1 MQERNYSAPYQD
13 PHYYEEDEI
22 DIMELV
28 RKALKNWKFILKCC
42 GVAAVVGL
50 IAGFS
55 IPKTYTVSAT
65 LAPESSSGSSGGNL
79 SSLAAMAGI
88 NLSSSTTADAFYPE
102 LYPQIV
108 SSNPFIV
115 GLFSVPVEFEYKK
128 ETIQTDLYVY
138 FKEYFKK
145 PWWGR
150 IPELPGKAV
159 GAVMGIFRGKDES
172 ISEDIEVDYNLS
184 DLTPEQ
190 VMVASRLKQSIAL
203 SVDKKTSLINVSVV
217 TQNPD
222 VALTLATEVISRL
235 QDYVTEYRTQKSRKD
250 LEYYQSVYDDA
261 KEDYYAA
268 QQRYA
273 RYVDANQG
281 MTRQSVMIEQQR
293 LQNESDL
300 AFQLYNSC
308 AQQLESAKVMV
319 QKETPV
325 YTMMDPP
332 TRPIRKTGPILPKII
347 VIMVFLGAVVG
358 AVWAIWGKDWL
369 AGFKDSVRE
378 DQDKGSEG

>member
-1 MQERNYSAPYQD
+1 MEERNYNAPYQD

-50 IAGFS
+50 IVGFS

-65 LAPESSSGSSGGNL
+65 LAPETVSKSGGGSL

-128 ETIQTDLYVY
+128 ETVQTDLYTY
-138 FKEYFKK
+138 LKEYTSA
-145 PWWGR
+145 PWWNA
-150 IPELPGKAV
+150 ILKLPGKAI
-159 GAVMGIFRGKDES
+159 GAVMGIFREKEEKVEGYANINPQALTLEQEKLAKGLRES
-172 ISEDIEVDYNLS
+172 ISI
-184 DLTPEQ
+184 T
-190 VMVASRLKQSIAL
+190 
-203 SVDKKTSLINVSVV
+203 VDKKTSLISISVV
-217 TQNPD
+217 TQNAD
-222 VALTLATEVISRL
+222 VAYTLANEVISSL
-235 QDYVTEYRTQKSRKD
+235 QNFVTEYRTQKSRKD
-250 LEYYQSVYDDA
+250 LEYYQSIYDDA
-261 KEDYYAA
+261 KQDYYAA
-268 QQRYA
+268 QQKYA

-281 MTRQSVMIEQQR
+281 VTRQSVMIEQQR

-325 YTMMDPP
+325 FAEMDPP
-332 TRPIRKTGPILPKII
+332 TRPTRKTAPSKAKIL
-347 VIMVFLGAVVG
+347 VIMVFLGAMVG

-369 AGFKDSVRE
+369 AGFKNSVRE

>member
-1 MQERNYSAPYQD
+1 MEERNYNAPYQD
-13 PHYYEEDEI
+13 PHYYEEEEI

-42 GVAAVVGL
+42 SVAAVVGL
-50 IAGFS
+50 IVGFS

-65 LAPESSSGSSGGNL
+65 LAPETVSKSAGGSL

-128 ETIQTDLYVY
+128 ETVQTDLYTY
-138 FKEYFKK
+138 LKEYTSA
-145 PWWGR
+145 PWWNA
-150 IPELPGKAV
+150 ILKLPGKAI
-159 GAVMGIFRGKDES
+159 GAVMGLFREKEEIEEGVSGIDPSALTRKQE
-172 ISEDIEVDYNLS
+172 ILVKGLKEDI
-184 DLTPEQ
+184 
-190 VMVASRLKQSIAL
+190 SIT
-203 SVDKKTSLINVSVV
+203 VDKKTSLISISVV
-217 TQNPD
+217 AQNPD
-222 VALTLATEVISRL
+222 VAYTLAKEVISSL
-235 QDYVTEYRTQKSRKD
+235 QNFVTDYRTQKSRKD
-250 LEYYQSVYDDA
+250 LEYYQRVYDDA

-268 QQRYA
+268 QQKYA
-273 RYVDANQG
+273 RYVDANQAV
-281 MTRQSVMIEQQR
+281 TRQSVMIEQQR

-325 YTMMDPP
+325 FAEMDPP
-332 TRPIRKTGPILPKII
+332 TRPTKKTAPSKAKIL

-369 AGFKDSVRE
+369 AGFKNSVRE

>member
-1 MQERNYSAPYQD
+1 MEERNYNAPYQD

-50 IAGFS
+50 IVGFS

-65 LAPESSSGSSGGNL
+65 LAPETVSKSGGGSL

-128 ETIQTDLYVY
+128 ETVQTDLYTY
-138 FKEYFKK
+138 LKEYTSA
-145 PWWGR
+145 PWWNA
-150 IPELPGKAV
+150 ILKLPGKAI
-159 GAVMGIFRGKDES
+159 GAVMGIFREKVEPVEGYANINPQALTLEQEELVKAIKES
-172 ISEDIEVDYNLS
+172 IAI
-184 DLTPEQ
+184 
-190 VMVASRLKQSIAL
+190 
-203 SVDKKTSLINVSVV
+203 SVDKKTSLISISVV
-217 TQNPD
+217 AQNPD
-222 VALTLATEVISRL
+222 VAYTLAKEVISSL
-235 QDYVTEYRTQKSRKD
+235 QNFVTDYRTQKSRKD

-281 MTRQSVMIEQQR
+281 MTRQSVLIEQQR
-293 LQNESDL
+293 LQNESEL

-325 YTMMDPP
+325 FAEMDPP
-332 TRPIRKTGPILPKII
+332 TRPTRKTAPSKAKIL

-369 AGFKDSVRE
+369 AGFKNSVRE

>member
-1 MQERNYSAPYQD
+1 MEERNYNAPYQD

-50 IAGFS
+50 IVGFS

-65 LAPESSSGSSGGNL
+65 LAPETVSKSGGGSL

-88 NLSSSTTADAFYPE
+88 NLSSTTTADAFYPD

-128 ETIQTDLYVY
+128 ETVQTDIYTYL
-138 FKEYFKK
+138 KEYTSA
-145 PWWGR
+145 PWWNA
-150 IPELPGKAV
+150 ILKLPGKAID
-159 GAVMGIFRGKDES
+159 AVMGIFREKEEPVEGYANINPQALTLEQEKLAKGLRES
-172 ISEDIEVDYNLS
+172 ISI
-184 DLTPEQ
+184 T
-190 VMVASRLKQSIAL
+190 
-203 SVDKKTSLINVSVV
+203 VDKKTSLISISVV

-222 VALTLATEVISRL
+222 VAYTLAKEVISSL
-235 QDYVTEYRTQKSRKD
+235 QNFVTDYRTQKSRKD

-273 RYVDANQG
+273 SYVDANQG
-281 MTRQSVMIEQQR
+281 FTRQSVMIEQQR
-293 LQNESDL
+293 LQNESEL

-325 YTMMDPP
+325 FAEMDPP
-332 TRPIRKTGPILPKII
+332 TRPTKKTAPSKAKIL

-369 AGFKDSVRE
+369 AGFKNSVRE

>member
-1 MQERNYSAPYQD
+1 MEERNYNAPYQD

-65 LAPESSSGSSGGNL
+65 LAPETVSKSGGGSL

-128 ETIQTDLYVY
+128 ETVQTDLYTY
-138 FKEYFKK
+138 LKEYTSA
-145 PWWGR
+145 PWWNA
-150 IPELPGKAV
+150 ILKLPGKAI
-159 GAVMGIFRGKDES
+159 GAVMGIFREKEEPVEGYANINPQALTLEQEELAKAIKES
-172 ISEDIEVDYNLS
+172 ISI
-184 DLTPEQ
+184 T
-190 VMVASRLKQSIAL
+190 
-203 SVDKKTSLINVSVV
+203 VDKKTSLISISVV

-222 VALTLATEVISRL
+222 VAYTLAKEVISSL
-235 QDYVTEYRTQKSRKD
+235 QNFVTDYRTQKSRKD

-268 QQRYA
+268 QQKYA

-281 MTRQSVMIEQQR
+281 VTRQSVMIEQQR
-293 LQNESDL
+293 LQNESEL
-300 AFQLYNSC
+300 AYQLYNSC

-325 YTMMDPP
+325 FAEMDPP
-332 TRPIRKTGPILPKII
+332 TRPTKKTAPSKAKIL

-369 AGFKDSVRE
+369 AGFKNSVRE

>member
-1 MQERNYSAPYQD
+1 MEERNYNAPYQD

-65 LAPESSSGSSGGNL
+65 LAPETVSKSGGGSL

-128 ETIQTDLYVY
+128 ETVQTDLYTY
-138 FKEYFKK
+138 LKEYTSA
-145 PWWGR
+145 PWWNA
-150 IPELPGKAV
+150 ILALPGKAI
-159 GAVMGIFRGKDES
+159 GAVMGIFREKEEPVEGYANINPQALTLEQEGLVKAIKES
-172 ISEDIEVDYNLS
+172 ISI
-184 DLTPEQ
+184 T
-190 VMVASRLKQSIAL
+190 
-203 SVDKKTSLINVSVV
+203 VDKKTSLISISVV

-222 VALTLATEVISRL
+222 VAYTLAKEVISSL
-235 QDYVTEYRTQKSRKD
+235 QNFVTDYRTQKSRKD

-268 QQRYA
+268 QQKYA

-281 MTRQSVMIEQQR
+281 FTRQSVMIEQQR

-325 YTMMDPP
+325 FAEMDPP
-332 TRPIRKTGPILPKII
+332 TRPTKKTAPSKAKIL
-347 VIMVFLGAVVG
+347 VIMVFLGAMVG

-369 AGFKDSVRE
+369 AGFKNSVRE

>member
-1 MQERNYSAPYQD
+1 MEERNYNAPYQD

-50 IAGFS
+50 IVGFS

-65 LAPESSSGSSGGNL
+65 LAPETVSKSGGGSL

-88 NLSSSTTADAFYPE
+88 NLSSTTTADAFYPD

-108 SSNPFIV
+108 STNPFIV

-128 ETIQTDLYVY
+128 ETVQTDIYTYL
-138 FKEYFKK
+138 KEYTSA
-145 PWWGR
+145 PWWNA
-150 IPELPGKAV
+150 ILKLPGKAID
-159 GAVMGIFRGKDES
+159 AVMGIFREKEEPVEGYANINPQALTLEQEKLAKGLRES
-172 ISEDIEVDYNLS
+172 ISI
-184 DLTPEQ
+184 T
-190 VMVASRLKQSIAL
+190 
-203 SVDKKTSLINVSVV
+203 VDKKTSLISISVV

-222 VALTLATEVISRL
+222 VAYTLAKEVISSL
-235 QDYVTEYRTQKSRKD
+235 QNFVTDYRTQKSRKD

-273 RYVDANQG
+273 SYVDANQG
-281 MTRQSVMIEQQR
+281 FTRQSVMIEQQR
-293 LQNESDL
+293 LQNESEL

-325 YTMMDPP
+325 FAEMDPP
-332 TRPIRKTGPILPKII
+332 TRPTKKTAPSKAKIL

-369 AGFKDSVRE
+369 AGFKNSVRE

>member
-1 MQERNYSAPYQD
+1 MEERNYNAPYQD

-65 LAPESSSGSSGGNL
+65 LAPETVSKSGGGSL

-128 ETIQTDLYVY
+128 ETVQTDLYTY
-138 FKEYFKK
+138 LKEYTSA
-145 PWWGR
+145 PWWNA
-150 IPELPGKAV
+150 ILKLPGKAI
-159 GAVMGIFRGKDES
+159 GAVLGIFREKVEPVEGYANINPQALTLEQEELAKGLRES
-172 ISEDIEVDYNLS
+172 ISI
-184 DLTPEQ
+184 T
-190 VMVASRLKQSIAL
+190 
-203 SVDKKTSLINVSVV
+203 VDKKTSLISISVV

-222 VALTLATEVISRL
+222 VAYTLAKEVISSL
-235 QDYVTEYRTQKSRKD
+235 QNFVTDYRTQKSRKD

-268 QQRYA
+268 QQKYA
-273 RYVDANQG
+273 RYVDANQAV
-281 MTRQSVMIEQQR
+281 TRQSVLIEQQR

-325 YTMMDPP
+325 FAEMDPP
-332 TRPIRKTGPILPKII
+332 TRPTRKTAPSKAKIL
-347 VIMVFLGAVVG
+347 VIMVFLGAMVG

-369 AGFKDSVRE
+369 AGFKNSVRE

>member
-1 MQERNYSAPYQD
+1 MEERNYNAPYQD
-13 PHYYEEDEI
+13 PHYYDEDEI

-50 IAGFS
+50 IVGFS

-65 LAPESSSGSSGGNL
+65 LAPETVSKSAGGSL

-128 ETIQTDLYVY
+128 ETVQTDLYTY
-138 FKEYFKK
+138 LKEYTSD
-145 PWWGR
+145 PWWNA
-150 IPELPGKAV
+150 ILKLSGKAI
-159 GAVMGIFRGKDES
+159 GAVMGIFREKEEIEEGVSGIDPSALTRKQELLVKGLK
-172 ISEDIEVDYNLS
+172 EDI
-184 DLTPEQ
+184 
-190 VMVASRLKQSIAL
+190 SIT
-203 SVDKKTSLINVSVV
+203 VDKKTSLISISVV

-222 VALTLATEVISRL
+222 VAYTLAKEVISSL
-235 QDYVTEYRTQKSRKD
+235 QNFVTDYRTQKSRKD
-250 LEYYQSVYDDA
+250 LEYYQRVYDDA

-268 QQRYA
+268 QQKYA
-273 RYVDANQG
+273 RYVDANQAV
-281 MTRQSVMIEQQR
+281 TRQSVMIEQQR

-325 YTMMDPP
+325 FAEMDPP
-332 TRPIRKTGPILPKII
+332 TRPTKKTAPSKAKIL

-369 AGFKDSVRE
+369 AGFKNSVRE

>member
-1 MQERNYSAPYQD
+1 MEERNYNAPYQD

-50 IAGFS
+50 IVGFS

-65 LAPESSSGSSGGNL
+65 LAPETVSKSGGGSL

-128 ETIQTDLYVY
+128 ETVQTDLYTY
-138 FKEYFKK
+138 LKEYTSA
-145 PWWGR
+145 PWWNA
-150 IPELPGKAV
+150 ILKLPGKAI
-159 GAVMGIFRGKDES
+159 GAVMGIFREKEEPVEGYANINPQALTLEQEELVKAIKES
-172 ISEDIEVDYNLS
+172 ISI
-184 DLTPEQ
+184 T
-190 VMVASRLKQSIAL
+190 
-203 SVDKKTSLINVSVV
+203 VDKKTSLISISVV
-217 TQNPD
+217 AQNPD
-222 VALTLATEVISRL
+222 VAYTLAKEVISSL
-235 QDYVTEYRTQKSRKD
+235 QNFVTDYRTQKSRKD
-250 LEYYQSVYDDA
+250 LEYYQRVYDDA

-268 QQRYA
+268 QQKYA
-273 RYVDANQG
+273 RYVDANQAV
-281 MTRQSVMIEQQR
+281 TRQSVMIEQQR

-325 YTMMDPP
+325 FAEMDPP
-332 TRPIRKTGPILPKII
+332 TRPTKKTAPSKAKIL

-369 AGFKDSVRE
+369 AGFKNSVRE

>member
-1 MQERNYSAPYQD
+1 MEERNYNAPYQD
-13 PHYYEEDEI
+13 PHYYDEDEI

-50 IAGFS
+50 IVGFS

-65 LAPESSSGSSGGNL
+65 LAPETVSKSAGGSL

-88 NLSSSTTADAFYPE
+88 NLSSTTTADAFYPE

-108 SSNPFIV
+108 NSNPFIV

-128 ETIQTDLYVY
+128 ETVQTDLYTY
-138 FKEYFKK
+138 LKEYTSA
-145 PWWGR
+145 PWWNA
-150 IPELPGKAV
+150 ILKLPGKAI
-159 GAVMGIFRGKDES
+159 GAVMGIFREKEEPVEGYANINPQALTLEQEELVKAIKES
-172 ISEDIEVDYNLS
+172 ISI
-184 DLTPEQ
+184 T
-190 VMVASRLKQSIAL
+190 
-203 SVDKKTSLINVSVV
+203 VDKKTSLISISVV

-222 VALTLATEVISRL
+222 VAYTLAKEVISSL
-235 QDYVTEYRTQKSRKD
+235 QNFVTDYRTQKSRKD

-268 QQRYA
+268 QQKYA

-281 MTRQSVMIEQQR
+281 VTRQSVMIEQQR
-293 LQNESDL
+293 LQNESEL
-300 AFQLYNSC
+300 AYQLYNSC

-325 YTMMDPP
+325 FAEMDPP
-332 TRPIRKTGPILPKII
+332 TRPTKKTAPSKAKIL
-347 VIMVFLGAVVG
+347 VIMAFLGAVVG

-369 AGFKDSVRE
+369 AGFKNSVRE

>member
-1 MQERNYSAPYQD
+1 MEKRNYNAPYQD

-22 DIMELV
+22 NIMELV
-28 RKALKNWKFILKCC
+28 RKALKSWKFILKCC

-65 LAPESSSGSSGGNL
+65 LAPETVSKSGGGSL

-128 ETIQTDLYVY
+128 ETVQTDLYTY
-138 FKEYFKK
+138 LKDYTSE
-145 PWWGR
+145 PWWNA
-150 IPELPGKAV
+150 ILKLPGKAM
-159 GAVMGIFRGKDES
+159 GAVMGIFREKVEPVEGYANINPQALTLEQEELVKAIKES
-172 ISEDIEVDYNLS
+172 ISI
-184 DLTPEQ
+184 T
-190 VMVASRLKQSIAL
+190 
-203 SVDKKTSLINVSVV
+203 VDKKTSLISISVV

-222 VALTLATEVISRL
+222 VAYTLAKEVISSL
-235 QDYVTEYRTQKSRKD
+235 QNFVTDYRTQKSRKD

-268 QQRYA
+268 QQKYA

-281 MTRQSVMIEQQR
+281 VTRQSVMIEQQR

-325 YTMMDPP
+325 FAEMDPP
-332 TRPIRKTGPILPKII
+332 TRPTKKTAPSKAKIL
-347 VIMVFLGAVVG
+347 VIMVFLGAMVG

-369 AGFKDSVRE
+369 AGFKNSVRE

>member
-1 MQERNYSAPYQD
+1 MEERNYNAPYQD

-50 IAGFS
+50 IVGFS

-65 LAPESSSGSSGGNL
+65 LAPETVSKSGGGSL

-88 NLSSSTTADAFYPE
+88 NLSSTTTADAFYPE

-128 ETIQTDLYVY
+128 ETVQTDLYTY
-138 FKEYFKK
+138 LKEYTSA
-145 PWWGR
+145 PWWNA
-150 IPELPGKAV
+150 ILKLPGKAI
-159 GAVMGIFRGKDES
+159 GAVMGIFREKEEPVEGYANINPQALTLEQEELVKAIKES
-172 ISEDIEVDYNLS
+172 ISI
-184 DLTPEQ
+184 T
-190 VMVASRLKQSIAL
+190 
-203 SVDKKTSLINVSVV
+203 VDKKTSLISISVV

-222 VALTLATEVISRL
+222 VAYTLAKEVISSL
-235 QDYVTEYRTQKSRKD
+235 QNFVTDYRTQKSRKD

-268 QQRYA
+268 QQKYA

-281 MTRQSVMIEQQR
+281 FTRQSVMIEQQR
-293 LQNESDL
+293 LQNESEL

-325 YTMMDPP
+325 FAEMDPP
-332 TRPIRKTGPILPKII
+332 TRPTRKTAPSKAKIL

-369 AGFKDSVRE
+369 AGFKNSVRE

>member
-1 MQERNYSAPYQD
+1 MEERNYNAPYQD
-13 PHYYEEDEI
+13 PHYYDEDEI

-50 IAGFS
+50 IVGFS

-65 LAPESSSGSSGGNL
+65 LAPETVSKSAGGSL

-88 NLSSSTTADAFYPE
+88 NLSSTTTADAFYPE

-108 SSNPFIV
+108 NSNPFIV

-128 ETIQTDLYVY
+128 ETVQTDLYTY
-138 FKEYFKK
+138 LKEYTSA
-145 PWWGR
+145 PWWNA
-150 IPELPGKAV
+150 ILKLPGKAI
-159 GAVMGIFRGKDES
+159 GAVMGIFREKEEPVEGYANINPQALTLEQEKLVKAIKES
-172 ISEDIEVDYNLS
+172 ISI
-184 DLTPEQ
+184 T
-190 VMVASRLKQSIAL
+190 
-203 SVDKKTSLINVSVV
+203 VDKKTSLISISVV

-222 VALTLATEVISRL
+222 VAYTLAKEVISSL
-235 QDYVTEYRTQKSRKD
+235 QNFVTDYRTQKSRKD

-268 QQRYA
+268 QQKYA

-281 MTRQSVMIEQQR
+281 VTRQSVMIEQQR
-293 LQNESDL
+293 LQNESEL
-300 AFQLYNSC
+300 AYQLYNSC

-325 YTMMDPP
+325 FAEMDPP
-332 TRPIRKTGPILPKII
+332 TRPTKKTAPSKAKIL
-347 VIMVFLGAVVG
+347 VIMAFLGAVVG

-369 AGFKDSVRE
+369 AGFKNSVRE

>member
-1 MQERNYSAPYQD
+1 MEERNYNAPYQD

-65 LAPESSSGSSGGNL
+65 LAPETVSKSGGGSL

-128 ETIQTDLYVY
+128 ETVQTDLYTY
-138 FKEYFKK
+138 LKDYTSE
-145 PWWGR
+145 PWWNA
-150 IPELPGKAV
+150 ILKLPGKAM
-159 GAVMGIFRGKDES
+159 GAVMGIFREKEEKVEGYANINPQALTLEQEKLAKGIRES
-172 ISEDIEVDYNLS
+172 ISI
-184 DLTPEQ
+184 T
-190 VMVASRLKQSIAL
+190 
-203 SVDKKTSLINVSVV
+203 VDKKTSLISISVV

-222 VALTLATEVISRL
+222 VAYTLANEVISSL
-235 QDYVTEYRTQKSRKD
+235 QNFVTDYRTQKSRKD

-268 QQRYA
+268 QQKYA

-281 MTRQSVMIEQQR
+281 VTRQSVMIEQQR
-293 LQNESDL
+293 LQNESEL

-325 YTMMDPP
+325 FAEMDPP
-332 TRPIRKTGPILPKII
+332 TRPTRKTAPSKAKIL

-369 AGFKDSVRE
+369 AGLKNSVRE

>member
-1 MQERNYSAPYQD
+1 MEERNYNAPYQD

-65 LAPESSSGSSGGNL
+65 LAPETVSKSGGGSL

-128 ETIQTDLYVY
+128 ETVQTDLYTY
-138 FKEYFKK
+138 LKEYTSA
-145 PWWGR
+145 PWWNA
-150 IPELPGKAV
+150 ILKLPGKAI
-159 GAVMGIFRGKDES
+159 GAVMGIFREKVEPVEGYANINPQALTLEQEELVKAIKES
-172 ISEDIEVDYNLS
+172 ISI
-184 DLTPEQ
+184 T
-190 VMVASRLKQSIAL
+190 
-203 SVDKKTSLINVSVV
+203 VDKKTSLISISVV

-222 VALTLATEVISRL
+222 VAYTLAKEVISSL
-235 QDYVTEYRTQKSRKD
+235 QNFVTDYRTQKSRKD

-268 QQRYA
+268 QQKYA

-281 MTRQSVMIEQQR
+281 FTRQSVMIEQQR
-293 LQNESDL
+293 LQNESEL

-325 YTMMDPP
+325 FAEMNPP
-332 TRPIRKTGPILPKII
+332 TRPTKKTAPSKAKIL
-347 VIMVFLGAVVG
+347 VIMVFLGAMVG

-369 AGFKDSVRE
+369 AGLKNSVRE

>member
-1 MQERNYSAPYQD
+1 MEERNYNAPYQD

-50 IAGFS
+50 VAGFS
-55 IPKTYTVSAT
+55 IPRTYTVSAT
-65 LAPESSSGSSGGNL
+65 LAPETVSKSAGGSL

-115 GLFSVPVEFEYKK
+115 GLFSVPVEFEYKN
-128 ETIQTDLYVY
+128 ETVKTDLYTY
-138 FKEYFKK
+138 LKEYTSE
-145 PWWGR
+145 PWW
-150 IPELPGKAV
+150 IAILKLPGKAI
-159 GAVMGIFRGKDES
+159 GAVMGIFREKEEIEEGVSGIDPSALTRKQE
-172 ISEDIEVDYNLS
+172 ILVKGLKEDI
-184 DLTPEQ
+184 
-190 VMVASRLKQSIAL
+190 SIT
-203 SVDKKTSLINVSVV
+203 VDKKTSLISISVV

-222 VALTLATEVISRL
+222 VAYTLAKEVISSL
-235 QDYVTEYRTQKSRKD
+235 QNFVTDYRTQKSRKD

-261 KEDYYAA
+261 KEEYYAA

-281 MTRQSVMIEQQR
+281 VTRQSVMIEQQR
-293 LQNESDL
+293 LQNESEL

-325 YTMMDPP
+325 FAEMDPP
-332 TRPIRKTGPILPKII
+332 TRPTKKTAPSKAKIL
-347 VIMVFLGAVVG
+347 VIMIFLGAMVG
-358 AVWAIWGKDWL
+358 AVWAIWAKDWL
-369 AGFKDSVRE
+369 AGFKNSVRE